1 MFRYLQRQLQ
11 KDLAQDY
18 GGKPPIQVLYGARR
32 TGKSTLLKNTFPE
45 ATYIDVEKGEYI
57 PLLNSRDTDKIQGI
71 LSTRS
76 RILILD
82 EFQRLTDPGLIAKV
96 IFDHMPNVALILS
109 GSSAIEIS
117 NKATESMAGRA
128 LFHRLYPLSYFEKMA
143 QDGLLSDPYH
153 LSESDHTL
161 TVHLPEILRYGLYPL
176 PSTMIDKAQYLE
188 GLIESSLTKDIFYLD
203 TIRNT
208 KVIKD
213 LLILL
218 AYQIGQVVNYTDIAQ
233 RLGITRVTV
242 KKYVDLLEKLFIIFT
257 IRPFRSKRRDEIGL
271 AEKVYFYDV
280 GVRNALIGQFEPP
293 NIRADLGHLFEN
305 YVIAE
310 CVKLNDY
317 FHRKYEL
324 RYWRT
329 KGGSKIDLVL
339 VRGLEP
345 VAAFEIKYSNGA
357 VSSAFKDTY
366 SLTPQLITSTN
377 FVSILSQTF
386 IQQR

>member
-1 MFRYLQRQLQ
+1 
-11 KDLAQDY
+11 
-18 GGKPPIQVLYGARR
+18 
-32 TGKSTLLKNTFPE
+32 
-45 ATYIDVEKGEYI
+45 
-57 PLLNSRDTDKIQGI
+57 
-71 LSTRS
+71 
-76 RILILD
+76 
-82 EFQRLTDPGLIAKV
+82 
-96 IFDHMPNVALILS
+96 
-109 GSSAIEIS
+109 
-117 NKATESMAGRA
+117 
-128 LFHRLYPLSYFEKMA
+128 
-143 QDGLLSDPYH
+143 
-153 LSESDHTL
+153 
-161 TVHLPEILRYGLYPL
+161 
-176 PSTMIDKAQYLE
+176 MIDKAQYLE

-329 KGGSKIDLVL
+329 KGGSEIDLVL